1 MLSVIVA
8 THESERALVRTLSA
22 LVAGATAGLVSE
34 VVVADAG
41 SRDATAEVAD
51 VAGCR
56 FIASEEPLGARLKA
70 AAATARAPWLLFL
83 RAGCVPEPAWVEA
96 VDSFAGAAGMPDDA
110 VRAAVFRSQN
120 SDNPLRPGLAELFA
134 LLRSMFGSRARH
146 GQGLLIAKRF
156 YDALGGHSGGNDADT
171 ELLSR
176 IGQRRIMMLRAGA
189 LPAASGYT

>member
-189 LPAASGYT
+189 LPAPDEDT

>member
-34 VVVADAG
+34 VIVADAG

-56 FIASEEPLGARLKA
+56 FIASEEPLGARLKT

-120 SDNPLRPGLAELFA
+120 ADNPLRPGLAELFA
-134 LLRSMFGSRARH
+134 LLRSMFGSGARH

-176 IGQRRIMMLRAGA
+176 IDPRRVVMLRAGA
-189 LPAASGYT
+189 LPAPDEDT

>member
-8 THESERALVRTLSA
+8 THESERTLVRTLSA

-34 VVVADAG
+34 VIVADAA

-56 FIASEEPLGARLKA
+56 FIASQEPLGARLKA

-96 VDSFAGAAGMPDDA
+96 VDGFTAADGAE
-110 VRAAVFRSQN
+110 RAAVFRSHN
-120 SDNPLRPGLAELFA
+120 ADNPLRPGFAELFA

-156 YDALGGHSGGNDADT
+156 YDALGGHSGGNNADT
-171 ELLSR
+171 KLLSR
-176 IGQRRIMMLRAGA
+176 IGARRVVMLRAGA
-189 LPAASGYT
+189 LPAPDGDT